1 MQRARSR
8 TSPPIFSD
16 SLLIRFGWS
25 ANGLEKKPTVSKG
38 DPVVIK
44 FDRPIYIYP
53 LQISLLK

>member
-1 MQRARSR
+1 LPFCPA
-8 TSPPIFSD
+8 
-16 SLLIRFGWS
+16 WS
-25 ANGLEKKPTVSKG
+25 ANGLKKEPAVCKV